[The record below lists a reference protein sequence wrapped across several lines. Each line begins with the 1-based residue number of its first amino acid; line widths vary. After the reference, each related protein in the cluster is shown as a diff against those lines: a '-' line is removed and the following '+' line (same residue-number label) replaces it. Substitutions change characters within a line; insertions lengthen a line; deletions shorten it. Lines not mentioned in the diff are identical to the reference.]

1 MPLNSAAIICAHR
14 AYPIHLQ
21 DDLDTRHNNAR
32 PNEPGVMS
40 TSQSAVTLRVLLG
53 DGSPVGALC
62 VMEKR
67 GVGNCG
73 FYANIGN

>member
-1 MPLNSAAIICAHR
+1 
-14 AYPIHLQ
+14 
-21 DDLDTRHNNAR
+21 
-32 PNEPGVMS
+32 MS